1 MEAIKAD
8 YFVTPTVEFWLED
21 HEAGPMP
28 QLVKDRNARGL
39 APPARLAAHGDVF
52 LQKGKQTRA
61 LYIFRFLSI
70 LYIFIFLIF
79 VHIIFHS
86 IRWRHPSECTRYFG
100 WALDALF
107 WLGGR

>member
-70 LYIFIFLIF
+70 LYIFT
-79 VHIIFHS
+79 S
-86 IRWRHPSECTRYFG
+86 
-100 WALDALF
+100 
-107 WLGGR
+107 